1 MASLCFPSPTLTN
14 PSSLFFTA
22 YSSQKNFFSQVLRI
36 KFADMSAV
44 SDDMSHQQDEMSPQQ
59 DEMSPQQDEMSHQ
72 EEEEFSPVT
81 TQRMKA
87 SLERL
92 AALGA
97 RHPPR
102 TVANTVP

>member
-1 MASLCFPSPTLTN
+1 M
-14 PSSLFFTA
+14 SST
-22 YSSQKNFFSQVLRI
+22 
-36 KFADMSAV
+36 
-44 SDDMSHQQDEMSPQQ
+44 SDDMSHQQDEMSRQQDEMSRQQ
-59 DEMSPQQDEMSHQ
+59 DEMSPQEDEMSHQ

-92 AALGA
+92 ATLGA
-97 RHPPR
+97 RHPTR